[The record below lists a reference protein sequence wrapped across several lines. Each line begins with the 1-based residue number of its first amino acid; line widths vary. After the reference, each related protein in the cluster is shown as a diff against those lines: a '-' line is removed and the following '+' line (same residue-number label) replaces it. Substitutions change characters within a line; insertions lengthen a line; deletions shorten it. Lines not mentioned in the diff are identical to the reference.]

1 MSRVYESCLGDGG
14 ELDPLKVKRMQ
25 MSGMFDPSKFEPIKS
40 IKEHIVNSSEQEDDT
55 EETIIDTAV
64 SVERKIDRTKFL
76 IDLSK
81 EYPQIEY
88 TMKIN
93 GIDTFPKGNLQ
104 AIKAKAKEGKSI
116 SCFCLVT
123 GLLRGNFLTIESLI
137 KSPKILYFATEE
149 SIGNVCCNNQKIHK
163 LCGWDTVN
171 SNENF
176 LVYSIRETDIKTR
189 VDFIEQE
196 ITIEKPDVVFVDGIR
211 DLLIDFNNIKES
223 YELVNWLMQ
232 LSGIYNCAIVCVL
245 HTNKAQ
251 SDFNMRGHLGT
262 ELLNKS
268 SDVLEVTKIDKNY
281 IVKNTDS
288 RNLETGD
295 WAFCFD
301 EDGLLKA
308 GEVQDKKQDKV
319 EQRMVKMKND
329 FSTIL
334 TEDKILSHSNL
345 RVKYMALSGFKNDAA
360 INHIKEM
367 TGIGFLKKREDGKYE
382 LS

>member
-1 MSRVYESCLGDGG
+1 MSRVLEALSPFEYEYFTEHGRLP
-14 ELDPLKVKRMQ
+14 ERRL
-25 MSGMFDPSKFEPIKS
+25 FDPSKFEPIVA
-40 IKEHIVNSSEQEDDT
+40 EPNPFVDSSGQEGNL
-55 EETIIDTAV
+55 EETIIDTAIR
-64 SVERKIDRTKFL
+64 VERKIDRTKFL

-88 TMKIN
+88 TIKIN
-93 GIDTFPKGNLQ
+93 GIATFPKGNLQ

-137 KSPKILYFATEE
+137 KNPKILYFATEE

-223 YELVNWLMQ
+223 YELVNWLYD
-232 LSGIYNCAIVCVL
+232 GCHTVNTRTYN
-245 HTNKAQ
+245 
-251 SDFNMRGHLGT
+251 
-262 ELLNKS
+262 
-268 SDVLEVTKIDKNY
+268 NY
-281 IVKNTDS
+281 
-288 RNLETGD
+288 
-295 WAFCFD
+295 C
-301 EDGLLKA
+301 
-308 GEVQDKKQDKV
+308 
-319 EQRMVKMKND
+319 M
-329 FSTIL
+329 
-334 TEDKILSHSNL
+334 
-345 RVKYMALSGFKNDAA
+345 Y
-360 INHIKEM
+360 
-367 TGIGFLKKREDGKYE
+367 Y
-382 LS
+382 